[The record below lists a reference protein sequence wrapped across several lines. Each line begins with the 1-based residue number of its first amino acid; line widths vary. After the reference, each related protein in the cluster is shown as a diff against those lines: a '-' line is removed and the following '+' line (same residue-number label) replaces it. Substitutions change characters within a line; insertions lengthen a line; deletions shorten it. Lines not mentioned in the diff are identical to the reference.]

1 VARREGTASIVSSLL
16 AAIAGALGRLLGLAR
31 PLAVPPPVAPPVLS
45 GAMASPYVP
54 RHSLGLRGSYALPQT
69 GGEP

>member
-1 VARREGTASIVSSLL
+1 VSSLL

-54 RHSLGLRGSYALPQT
+54 RLSLGLPGDWTPQT
-69 GGEP
+69 GGGAP